1 MDQLRPRLASAWQSV
16 KDGVRN
22 FNARRADRRRHL
34 IHRIGLRYLLVVP
47 VVLAFL
53 TAGVLFVHSDVN
65 VAMLFSQCHAR
76 ARLPVLSKIPVLG
89 APSCFLVSFFQEALA
104 PLGSTRAFATM
115 SVVLSFVASLLTV
128 STVEAARIC
137 NGPSVLIAYPTGPWL
152 VFDLMGG
159 AMVWQ
164 LLIIPAF
171 FRRSQDMAAIKNDPL
186 PEESGP
192 ASLSEGRHLAVVA
205 EVVAIPVAVALGY
218 VAPSLAM
225 LLTAAPAAIAV
236 WLFFPVYVS
245 LLRQAVRALVKRT
258 AIFQHQHQRTL
269 YLETHTPSLL
279 AVYAVPLALSLASH
293 ALVVW
298 SLLTHQPDDRQE
310 MTRSVLRFIEID
322 FFFIMLTVL
331 YWILVEAGW
340 RVVAVMVGA
349 SVLLGPGA
357 GLCLGW
363 ILREKQLGLAEG
375 LPLEDDEVEGGEAEA
390 GGQAAVPSEETPLL
404 R

>member
-1 MDQLRPRLASAWQSV
+1 MDQLRPRLASAWQSLQ
-16 KDGVRN
+16 DGVRA
-22 FNARRADRRRHL
+22 FNARRAEGRRHL

-47 VVLAFL
+47 VVLAIL

-76 ARLPVLSKIPVLG
+76 ARLPVLSKIPLLG
-89 APSCFLVSFFQEALA
+89 APACFLVSFFQEALA
-104 PLGSTRAFATM
+104 PFGSTRAFTTM
-115 SVVLSFVASLLTV
+115 SVVLSFTASLLTV

-152 VFDLMGG
+152 VFNLMGG

-171 FRRSQDMAAIKNDPL
+171 FRRSQDIAAAKNDPL
-186 PEESGP
+186 PEASGP
-192 ASLSEGRHLAVVA
+192 ASLGEGRHLTVVA

-218 VAPSLAM
+218 VAPALAM
-225 LLTAAPAAIAV
+225 LLTAAPAAIAA

-245 LLRQAVRALVKRT
+245 LLRQGVRFLVKR
-258 AIFQHQHQRTL
+258 AIRSHSTRTL
-269 YLETHTPSLL
+269 YLESHTPSLL

-293 ALVVW
+293 GLAVW

-322 FFFIMLTVL
+322 FFFIVLTVL

-340 RVVAVMVGA
+340 RVVAVVLA
-349 SVLLGPGA
+349 TSVLLGPGA

-363 ILREKQLGLAEG
+363 IFREKQLGLADG
-375 LPLEDDEVEGGEAEA
+375 LGADEEAEVEVEVEGEDR
-390 GGQAAVPSEETPLL
+390 AAASEETPLL

>member
-1 MDQLRPRLASAWQSV
+1 MDNLRPKLVSAWHALQ
-16 KDGVRN
+16 DRVREFREN
-22 FNARRADRRRHL
+22 RDDRRRHL

-47 VVLAFL
+47 VLLAIL
-53 TAGVLFVHSDVN
+53 TATVLFVHSDVN

-76 ARLPVLSKIPVLG
+76 ARLPVLSRIPLLG

-104 PLGSTRAFATM
+104 LGSARAFTTM

-152 VFDLMGG
+152 VFNLMGG
-159 AMVWQ
+159 AMVWE

-171 FRRSQDMAAIKNDPL
+171 FRRSQDIAAGKDAVDP
-186 PEESGP
+186 EGEVVP
-192 ASLSEGRHLAVVA
+192 ATSNRHLTVVA

-225 LLTAAPAAIAV
+225 LFTAAPVAIAV
-236 WLFFPVYVS
+236 WLFFPIYVS
-245 LLRQAVRALVKRT
+245 LIRQGVRFVIRHGVG
-258 AIFQHQHQRTL
+258 IHNRTL
-269 YLETHTPSLL
+269 YLESHTPSLF
-279 AVYAVPLALSLASH
+279 AVYAVPLALSLISH
-293 ALVVW
+293 GLVVY

-310 MTRSVLRFIEID
+310 MTRSTLRFIEID
-322 FFFIMLTVL
+322 FFFIVLTVL

-340 RVVAVMVGA
+340 RVVAVVLGA
-349 SVLLGPGA
+349 SVVLGPGA

-363 ILREKQLGLAEG
+363 IYRERQLGLADGSDEEG
-375 LPLEDDEVEGGEAEA
+375 EDGPEGDG
-390 GGQAAVPSEETPLL
+390 AAVPGEETPLL

>member
-1 MDQLRPRLASAWQSV
+1 MDQLRSRSAAAWQSLQ
-16 KDGVRN
+16 DSVRD
-22 FNARRADRRRHL
+22 FHARRADRRRHL

-47 VVLAFL
+47 VALAIL
-53 TAGVLFVHSDVN
+53 TTAVLFVHSDVN

-76 ARLPVLSKIPVLG
+76 SRLPILSKIPVLG
-89 APSCFLVSFFQEALA
+89 APACFLVSFFQEALA
-104 PLGSTRAFATM
+104 APFGSMRAFTTM
-115 SVVLSFVASLLTV
+115 SVVLSFVSSLLTV

-137 NGPSVLIAYPTGPWL
+137 NGPSLLIAYPTGPWL
-152 VFDLMGG
+152 VFNLMGG

-164 LLIIPAF
+164 LIIIPAF
-171 FRRSQDMAAIKNDPL
+171 FRRSKDIANIKHDPL

-192 ASLSEGRHLAVVA
+192 ASLGEGRHLTVVA

-225 LLTAAPAAIAV
+225 LLTAAPVAIAV

-245 LLRQAVRALVKRT
+245 LIRQGVRFLVKR
-258 AIFQHQHQRTL
+258 AIHSHSTRTL
-269 YLETHTPSLL
+269 YLESHTPSLL
-279 AVYAVPLALSLASH
+279 AVYAVPLLLSLASH
-293 ALVVW
+293 GIVVW
-298 SLLTHQPDDRQE
+298 SLLTSQPDDRQE

-322 FFFIMLTVL
+322 FFFIVLTVL

-340 RVVAVMVGA
+340 RVVAVVLA
-349 SVLLGPGA
+349 TSVVLGPGA

-363 ILREKQLGLAEG
+363 IFREKQLGLAEG
-375 LPLEDDEVEGGEAEA
+375 PEDEEGEGEGEDPLAPDEE
-390 GGQAAVPSEETPLL
+390 SPLL